1 MFLRRTLVDCG
12 ATMGVDGIGG
22 GGGPPKTGGP
32 VGAEGASRAPGAGGA
47 SEPDRVFEVDR
58 SPGVAPQD
66 ALANDDLKRL
76 ELGELT
82 REQYLD
88 ARVAQAISHL
98 DGALGPEQLE
108 ALREQLRDQLTSD
121 PTMQR
126 LLQRATG
133 VAQADNEG

>member
-1 MFLRRTLVDCG
+1 
-12 ATMGVDGIGG
+12 
-22 GGGPPKTGGP
+22 
-32 VGAEGASRAPGAGGA
+32 
-47 SEPDRVFEVDR
+47 
-58 SPGVAPQD
+58 VAPQD